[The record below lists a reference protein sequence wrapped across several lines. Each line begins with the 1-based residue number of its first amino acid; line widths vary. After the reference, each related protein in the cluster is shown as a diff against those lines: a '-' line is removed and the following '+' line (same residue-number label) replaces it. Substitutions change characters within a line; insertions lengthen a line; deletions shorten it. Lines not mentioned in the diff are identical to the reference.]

1 MTKSIKFRVTPALC
15 TAMKK
20 NGQDGADGIA
30 ESAEKRVTRRR
41 TWLFGFIVVSIVAL
55 ALAVQSV
62 TLRDPRLP
70 TVAWE
75 GGPAYWEQW
84 PSTKPWANPSF
95 FPIGVWFE
103 SVTQQSDVDLDKAAG
118 LNTYVELDSNSSA
131 SLLRT
136 NGMWSVTDIPLV
148 GNGSENVG
156 WLIAD
161 EADMGYRSGY
171 DRWSGIDG
179 SDTCIPTQDAG
190 GRCGY
195 TVLAT
200 KKAYLPHNGE
210 PFYANFGKGVMFW
223 ASTIRCARNQPMP
236 CHPPAN
242 SEAGQFI
249 NGGYTN
255 WISDDNYWY
264 TDNDLCAGGQ
274 GGVLMAGEGPVDA
287 SGRHSLTPAQCHR
300 ASNYGLTVDKIR
312 QLDAAGGKYQPVWAF
327 VEVGH
332 PSTGDTGRTITGPQ
346 IQGAVMNSLIHGARG
361 IIYFNHNFGGPCLSE
376 HVLRDSC
383 GAAVRPYVI
392 AVNQQIT
399 ALARVLNTQSSQ
411 WTFNPKLDTMLKQT
425 PDGTHYVFAM
435 QKTGTSGAYTFTL
448 PAGVDATSVTVL
460 NENRTVAISGGTFT
474 DSFASE
480 EIYHIYK
487 IDARN
492 SPHNL
497 LSSLM
502 RAAGI

>member
-1 MTKSIKFRVTPALC
+1 M
-15 TAMKK
+15 
-20 NGQDGADGIA
+20 
-30 ESAEKRVTRRR
+30 TRRR
-41 TWLFGFIVVSIVAL
+41 AWPLVVIVVSIVAL
-55 ALAVQSV
+55 ALVVQSV
-62 TLRDPRLP
+62 ALRGSRLP

-118 LNTYVELDSNSSA
+118 LNTYVELTSNSSA
-131 SLLRT
+131 SLLRA
-136 NGMWSVTDIPLV
+136 NGMWDVTDSPLA

-161 EADMGYRSGY
+161 EADMLYRSGY
-171 DRWSGIDG
+171 DRWSGADG
-179 SDTCIPTQDAG
+179 WDTCIPIQDDG
-190 GRCGY
+190 GRCGE
-195 TVLAT
+195 TVMAT
-200 KKAYLPHNGE
+200 KKAHLPQNGQ

-223 ASTIRCARNQPMP
+223 ESTTTCARNQPMP
-236 CHPPAN
+236 CHPPSN
-242 SEAGQFI
+242 SEAGQFV

-264 TDNDLCAGGQ
+264 TDNDLCTGGQ
-274 GGVLMAGEGPVDA
+274 GGVLMAGKGPVDA

-312 QLDAAGGKYQPVWAF
+312 QLDAAGSEYQPVWAF

-332 PSTGDTGRTITGPQ
+332 PWSGNTGRTITGPQ

-361 IIYFNHNFGGPCLSE
+361 IIYFNHNFGGPCLSQ
-376 HVLRDSC
+376 HVLRDNC
-383 GAAVRPYVI
+383 GTAVRPYVT

-399 ALARVLNTQSSQ
+399 ALARVLNTQSYR
-411 WTFNPKLDTMLKQT
+411 WTFNPRLDTMLKQT
-425 PDGTHYVFAM
+425 SDGTHYVFAM
-435 QKTGTSGAYTFTL
+435 QKTGTSGDYTFTL
-448 PAGVDATSVTVL
+448 PAGIHATSATVMH
-460 NENRTVAISGGTFT
+460 EDRTVAISGDTFT

-480 EIYHIYK
+480 ESYHIYK
-487 IDARN
+487 IDARD
-492 SPHNL
+492 SSHGWWA
-497 LSSLM
+497 SLM
-502 RAAGI
+502 RAVGI